1 MFVNQIHDCSVISLT
16 DLKGHVGYCHH
27 LASGV
32 GVGAVMVKKIEE
44 IRRHTTE
51 SSQHNTFNNKNT
63 LSVTQTCI

>member
-32 GVGAVMVKKIEE
+32 GVGAVMVLVVVHKLL
-44 IRRHTTE
+44 HFNLLLC
-51 SSQHNTFNNKNT
+51 SQTWNEC
-63 LSVTQTCI
+63 S